1 MLMERFLDY
10 VLRQL
15 IEFPDELVILKDDAP
30 KKTVY
35 RVQVRQ
41 SDIGKVVGKHGSTI
55 AAIRNLVAAA
65 AAKHGNRATVE
76 IMEDHP
82 PRMDRAPVQAQAIR
96 PAEQPSPQSTPAA
109 E

>member
-1 MLMERFLDY
+1 MERFLDY

-15 IEFPDELVILKDDAP
+15 IDFPDELVILKEDAP

-35 RVQVRQ
+35 RIQVRQ
-41 SDIGKVVGKHGSTI
+41 TDIGKVVGKHGSTI

-82 PRMDRAPVQAQAIR
+82 HRMERPPVQAQAIR
-96 PAEQPSPQSTPAA
+96 PTEEPSPQETKSP

>member
-1 MLMERFLDY
+1 MERFLDY

-15 IEFPDELVILKDDAP
+15 IEYPDELVILKEDAP

-35 RVQVRQ
+35 RLRVRQ

-82 PRMDRAPVQAQAIR
+82 PRADRVPAQAQEI
-96 PAEQPSPQSTPAA
+96 PKPEESPTPQ

>member
-1 MLMERFLDY
+1 MHMERFLDY

-15 IEFPDELVILKDDAP
+15 IEFPDELVILKEEAP

-35 RVQVRQ
+35 RIQVRQ
-41 SDIGKVVGKHGSTI
+41 TDIGKVVGKHGSTI

-76 IMEDHP
+76 ILEDHP
-82 PRMDRAPVQAQAIR
+82 QRADRPPVQPQAIR
-96 PAEQPSPQSTPAA
+96 KPEEAPSQ

>member
-1 MLMERFLDY
+1 MERFLDY

-15 IEFPDELVILKDDAP
+15 IEFPDELVILKEDAP

-35 RVQVRQ
+35 RIQVRQ
-41 SDIGKVVGKHGSTI
+41 TDIGKVVGKHGSTI

-82 PRMDRAPVQAQAIR
+82 PRGDRPPVQQQAA
-96 PAEQPSPQSTPAA
+96 PKVEETTPQ

>member
-1 MLMERFLDY
+1 MHMERFLDY

-15 IEFPDELVILKDDAP
+15 IEFPDELVILKDEAP
-30 KKTVY
+30 KKTVF
-35 RVQVRQ
+35 RIQVRQ
-41 SDIGKVVGKHGSTI
+41 TDIGKVVGKHGSTI

-76 IMEDHP
+76 IMEDHH
-82 PRMDRAPVQAQAIR
+82 PRPERPPVQPQAVR
-96 PAEQPSPQSTPAA
+96 KPEEAPSQ

>member
-1 MLMERFLDY
+1 MERFLDY

-15 IEFPDELVILKDDAP
+15 IDFPDELVILKEDSP

-35 RVQVRQ
+35 RIQVRQ
-41 SDIGKVVGKHGSTI
+41 SDIGKIVGKHGSTI

-82 PRMDRAPVQAQAIR
+82 PRMERPPVQAQAIR
-96 PAEQPSPQSTPAA
+96 PVEEPSPQESKAS

>member
-1 MLMERFLDY
+1 MHMERFLDY

-15 IEFPDELVILKDDAP
+15 IEFPDELVILKDEAP

-35 RVQVRQ
+35 RIQVRQ
-41 SDIGKVVGKHGSTI
+41 TDIGKVVGKHGSTI

-65 AAKHGNRATVE
+65 AAKHGVRATVE

-82 PRMDRAPVQAQAIR
+82 PRADRPPVQPQEIR
-96 PAEQPSPQSTPAA
+96 KAEEAPSQ

>member
-1 MLMERFLDY
+1 MERFLDY

-15 IEFPDELVILKDDAP
+15 IEFPDELVILKDESP
-30 KKTVY
+30 KKTVF

-41 SDIGKVVGKHGSTI
+41 TDIGKVVGKHGSTI

-76 IMEDHP
+76 IMEDHH
-82 PRMDRAPVQAQAIR
+82 PRADRPPVQ
-96 PAEQPSPQSTPAA
+96 PPAA
-109 E
+109 RKPEEAPSQE